1 MRKPLAPLATSLIM
15 DQSSNQPEGRAPKRR
30 WVPVVLLVIL
40 FPVAAVHFSCVAVLG
55 PGSWGSG
62 VEEKAP
68 ELLEAGSKPELRQY
82 IAEFAEEQAARPEW
96 EGDSSQLEGTVVFT
110 DHLEDGEVWMIQ
122 TARDGGNWTQ
132 GQRVYL
138 RSNGDKGFHELDITR
153 NMIVDRPTLLREGSA
168 VRLVY
173 GRWNSWAIR
182 PLQKISRYLRSYFNG
197 SLLPEYSLYLYDIA
211 GGTTRY
217 LGPGGTL
224 KASPDRG
231 KAAFLRSG
239 SLGTS
244 LHSIHVWDLETGD
257 TETVLSLT
265 EADPGSG
272 RSFDYRWS
280 GDSRVL
286 HISGGTGGFV
296 ARSANPVEL
305 NLIYLLEEKA
315 VYTVE

>member
-1 MRKPLAPLATSLIM
+1 MRKPLAPLAASLIM

-62 VEEKAP
+62 VEEKTP
-68 ELLEAGSKPELRQY
+68 ELLAAGSRLNLRQY
-82 IAEFAEEQAARPEW
+82 IDEFAAGEGTRSRW
-96 EGDSSQLEGTVVFT
+96 EDDSSQLEGTVVFT
-110 DHLEDGEVWMIQ
+110 DHLEDGDVWVIQ

-132 GQRVYL
+132 DQRVYL

-153 NMIVDRPTLLREGSA
+153 DMIVDRPTLLREGSA

-197 SLLPEYSLYLYDIA
+197 SLLPEYSLYLYDITE
-211 GGTTRY
+211 GTTRY

-244 LHSIHVWDLETGD
+244 LHSIHVWDLETGEM
-257 TETVLSLT
+257 ETLLSLT

-280 GDSRVL
+280 QDSRAL
-286 HISGGTGGFV
+286 HISGGAGGFA
-296 ARSANPVEL
+296 ARSAEPRQL

-315 VYTVE
+315 VYRVE

>member
-62 VEEKAP
+62 VEEKTPA
-68 ELLEAGSKPELRQY
+68 LLAAGSKPALRQY
-82 IAEFAEEQAARPEW
+82 IPEFAEEQAAQPEW
-96 EGDSSQLEGTVVFT
+96 EGDSSQLEGMVVFT
-110 DHLEDGEVWMIQ
+110 DHLEEDDVWVIQ

-138 RSNGDKGFHELDITR
+138 RSHGDKGFHELDITR
-153 NMIVDRPTLLREGSA
+153 DTIVDRPTLLREGSA

-173 GRWNSWAIR
+173 GRWNPWAIR

-197 SLLPEYSLYLYDIA
+197 SLLPEYSLYLYDITE
-211 GGTTRY
+211 GTTRY

-224 KASPDRG
+224 KPSPDRG

-280 GDSRVL
+280 QDSRAL

-296 ARSANPVEL
+296 ARSAEPAEL